1 MLASKVIQI
10 IQDNSLD
17 FTPYYLDP
25 QRSALQP
32 KRYTQALQAFIDLY
46 GDKDIAIF
54 SVPGRSEVSGNHTDH
69 QRGQVLATS
78 VNMDMIAVAAK
89 TDSIIKVKSDD
100 LDIPAIEINDLQ
112 PHEEEYGT
120 STALIRGVVAGLKN
134 NHHTIGGFQAYITS
148 DVLSGS
154 GLSSSAA
161 FEGLIG
167 FIESGLY
174 NDMAIDPVE
183 ISKIGQHSENV
194 FFGKP
199 CGLMD
204 QCACCVGGLIH
215 IDFKDPHQPIV
226 NKVDVD
232 FSRYNHSLCIVDVHA
247 SHADLT
253 DDYAAVPA
261 EMKQVARYFDK
272 DVLRDV
278 DPKDFYSQLADIR
291 KTVSDRALLRTIHF
305 FNENDRV
312 QLAVDALQSDD
323 FKQFCR
329 IITESGKSSFTYLQN
344 VYSNHDVENQAVSLA
359 LALSENILKE
369 HGVCRVH
376 GGGFA
381 GTIQA
386 FVQDT
391 YVQTYKEEI
400 EKVFGKGSCHIL
412 KIRNI
417 GGVKIL

>member
-1 MLASKVIQI
+1 
-10 IQDNSLD
+10 
-17 FTPYYLDP
+17 
-25 QRSALQP
+25 
-32 KRYTQALQAFIDLY
+32 
-46 GDKDIAIF
+46 
-54 SVPGRSEVSGNHTDH
+54 
-69 QRGQVLATS
+69 
-78 VNMDMIAVAAK
+78 
-89 TDSIIKVKSDD
+89 
-100 LDIPAIEINDLQ
+100 
-112 PHEEEYGT
+112 
-120 STALIRGVVAGLKN
+120 
-134 NHHTIGGFQAYITS
+134 
-148 DVLSGS
+148 
-154 GLSSSAA
+154 
-161 FEGLIG
+161 
-167 FIESGLY
+167 
-174 NDMAIDPVE
+174 
-183 ISKIGQHSENV
+183 
-194 FFGKP
+194 
-199 CGLMD
+199 
-204 QCACCVGGLIH
+204 LIH

>member
-1 MLASKVIQI
+1 MLASKVIQM

-46 GDKDIAIF
+46 GDKDLAIF

-174 NDMAIDPVE
+174 NDMTIDSVE
-183 ISKIGQHSENV
+183 ISKIGQYSENV

-215 IDFKDPHQPIV
+215 IDFKDPQQPIV
-226 NKVDVD
+226 HQVDVD

-278 DPKDFYSQLADIR
+278 EDFYSQLADIR

>member
-1 MLASKVIQI
+1 MLASKVIQM

-174 NDMAIDPVE
+174 NDMTIDSVE

>member
-1 MLASKVIQI
+1 MFASKAIQM

-17 FTPYYLDP
+17 FSSYYLDP
-25 QRSALQP
+25 TRIALQP
-32 KRYTQALQAFIDLY
+32 QRYTQALQTFIDLY

-78 VNMDMIAVAAK
+78 VNMDMIAIASK
-89 TDSIIKVKSDD
+89 NDSFIKIKSDAM
-100 LDIPAIEINDLQ
+100 DIPAIDINNLQ
-112 PHEEEYGT
+112 PDEKEYGT

-174 NDMAIDPVE
+174 NDMTIDSVE
-183 ISKIGQHSENV
+183 ISKIGQYSENV

-215 IDFKDPHQPIV
+215 IDFKDPQQPIV
-226 NKVDVD
+226 HQVDVD

-253 DDYAAVPA
+253 ADYAAVPA
-261 EMKQVARYFDK
+261 EMKQVANYFDK
-272 DVLRDV
+272 DVLREV
-278 DPKDFYSQLADIR
+278 DPKDFYSHLAAIR
-291 KTVSDRALLRTIHF
+291 KTVSDRALLRAIHF
-305 FNENDRV
+305 FNENERV

-323 FKQFCR
+323 FDQFCKV
-329 IITESGKSSFTYLQN
+329 ISESGKSSFTYLQN
-344 VYSNHDVENQAVSLA
+344 VYSNHDVEHQAVSLA

-386 FVQDT
+386 FVQDS

-400 EKVFGKGSCHIL
+400 EKVFGKDSCHIL
-412 KIRNI
+412 KIRNV
-417 GGVKIL
+417 GGVRIL

>member
-1 MLASKVIQI
+1 MLASKVIQM

-174 NDMAIDPVE
+174 NDMTIDSVE
-183 ISKIGQHSENV
+183 ISKIGQYSENV

>member
-1 MLASKVIQI
+1 MLASKVIQM

-161 FEGLIG
+161 F
-167 FIESGLY
+167 LY
-174 NDMAIDPVE
+174 C
-183 ISKIGQHSENV
+183 S
-194 FFGKP
+194 
-199 CGLMD
+199 
-204 QCACCVGGLIH
+204 
-215 IDFKDPHQPIV
+215 
-226 NKVDVD
+226 
-232 FSRYNHSLCIVDVHA
+232 
-247 SHADLT
+247 
-253 DDYAAVPA
+253 
-261 EMKQVARYFDK
+261 
-272 DVLRDV
+272 
-278 DPKDFYSQLADIR
+278 
-291 KTVSDRALLRTIHF
+291 
-305 FNENDRV
+305 
-312 QLAVDALQSDD
+312 
-323 FKQFCR
+323 
-329 IITESGKSSFTYLQN
+329 
-344 VYSNHDVENQAVSLA
+344 
-359 LALSENILKE
+359 
-369 HGVCRVH
+369 
-376 GGGFA
+376 
-381 GTIQA
+381 
-386 FVQDT
+386 
-391 YVQTYKEEI
+391 
-400 EKVFGKGSCHIL
+400 
-412 KIRNI
+412 
-417 GGVKIL
+417 